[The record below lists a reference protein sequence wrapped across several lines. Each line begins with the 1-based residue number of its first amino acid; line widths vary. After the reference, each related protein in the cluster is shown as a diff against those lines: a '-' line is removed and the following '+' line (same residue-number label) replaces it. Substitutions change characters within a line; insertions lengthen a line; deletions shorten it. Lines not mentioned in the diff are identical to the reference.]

1 MKVAESFRTNLSPAI
16 SPINSVRA
24 GSFASGLA
32 DTKKTELIALQKVVE
47 VEGNA
52 IRVPPISERGNRVE
66 SSIPQANIDPVVEV
80 NLIKPIFEKLL
91 ETCVKTHSTEYVD
104 PVAEEQTPNKPLID
118 MTQSPEILAHIQ
130 RGKVRPIT

>member
-1 MKVAESFRTNLSPAI
+1 M
-16 SPINSVRA
+16 NSVRA

-80 NLIKPIFEKLL
+80 NPIKPIFETLL
-91 ETCVKTHSTEYVD
+91 ETCVKTHSTEYVE
-104 PVAEEQTPNKPLID
+104 PVTEQQTPNKPLID

-130 RGKVRPIT
+130 RDKVRPIA